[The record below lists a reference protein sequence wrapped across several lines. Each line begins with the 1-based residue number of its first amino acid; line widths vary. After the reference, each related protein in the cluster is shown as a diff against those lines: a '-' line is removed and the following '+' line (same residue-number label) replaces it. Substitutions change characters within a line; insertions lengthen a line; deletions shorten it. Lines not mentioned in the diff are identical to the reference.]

1 MFERWKN
8 LKMGKK
14 RCVENS
20 PAQDVEEE
28 FEYTNYA
35 KHVEKTLC
43 NLEANLHNSDD
54 PEEIASF
61 TLKTACDFYQGDWA
75 GILEIDMELNIW
87 TPYWWYNI
95 NSDDKTKYL
104 INEFE
109 FSEFLV
115 RWIDAMKKNYAIII
129 PSIDMIEKE
138 YPEEYEL
145 YQRLQADSIIGV
157 PIKPRPT
164 AFLIV
169 RNPKR
174 YIKRSSM
181 LQMLAFVVLSA
192 VNEKKFID
200 GIKMTVSPEMIKNEK
215 DIIVNLFGPVEI
227 YTKRGKLNE
236 EILKSPKIWRLIVYM
251 LLHPKKP
258 HPPLEISAALWEED
272 FLDSD
277 AVGNSIRGLVRRF
290 RQAFELISDYD
301 LIQSTPNGYII
312 NPELNIMTDLQQFDA
327 YWEAVQGAT
336 ATMRKVEL
344 LKKAVLLYK
353 GSVFANAA
361 SEHWINNISI
371 HYSLRY
377 VGFINELLKNL
388 AEVKDYY
395 GINKYATQALGV
407 EPGILKAYYW
417 LIWSMYNLGT
427 IEMAKSQLQQARK
440 LLTEEEYDELLKYL
454 KESKEIEES
463 IVSYNK
469 YDTTI

>member
-1 MFERWKN
+1 MFIRKID
-8 LKMGKK
+8 KIKK
-14 RCVENS
+14 YSNNEKDYITYAQEVE
-20 PAQDVEEE
+20 Q
-28 FEYTNYA
+28 
-35 KHVEKTLC
+35 TLC
-43 NLEANLHNSDD
+43 LLEEHLHVSDD
-54 PEEIASF
+54 PEEIATH
-61 TLKTACDFYQGDWA
+61 TLETACDFYQGDWA
-75 GILEIDMELNIW
+75 GILEVDMELNIW
-87 TPYWWYNI
+87 TPYWWYNT
-95 NSDDKTKYL
+95 NSNDKTKFL

-109 FSEFLV
+109 SSEFLC
-115 RWIDAMKKNYAIII
+115 RWADAMQKNYAIIV
-129 PSIDMIEKE
+129 PDTKVVAKKYPKE
-138 YPEEYEL
+138 YEIYK
-145 YQRLQADSIIGV
+145 RFHANSIIGV

-164 AFLIV
+164 AFLVV

-174 YIKRSSM
+174 YINRSSM

-200 GIKMTVSPEMIKNEK
+200 GIKMSVSQEKIKNEK
-215 DIIVNLFGPVEI
+215 DIVVNLFGPIEI

-251 LLHPKKP
+251 LLHPKKS

-272 FLDSD
+272 VLDPD
-277 AVGNSIRGLVRRF
+277 AIGNSIRGLIRRF
-290 RQAFELISDYD
+290 RQAFELISEYD

-312 NPELNIMTDLQQFDA
+312 NPDLNIMTDLQQFDA

-344 LKKAVLLYK
+344 LKKAVSLYR
-353 GSVFANAA
+353 GPVFVNAA
-361 SEHWINNISI
+361 SEHWINNISV

-377 VGFINELLKNL
+377 VGFTNELLKKL

-407 EPGILKAYYW
+407 EPGNLKAYYW

-440 LLTEEEYDELLKYL
+440 VLTEEEYEELMKYL
-454 KESKEIEES
+454 KESKEIEEAILS
-463 IVSYNK
+463 
-469 YDTTI
+469 

>member
-1 MFERWKN
+1 MIYSYKTIFKFRLENTGVHMKN
-8 LKMGKK
+8 IFIKK
-14 RCVENS
+14 DEK
-20 PAQDVEEE
+20 EYI
-28 FEYTNYA
+28 EYTQA
-35 KHVEKTLC
+35 VEQTLSI
-43 NLEANLHNSDD
+43 LEEHLHLSDD
-54 PEEIASF
+54 PEEVATL

-87 TPYWWYNI
+87 APYWWYNI
-95 NSDDKTKYL
+95 SSDDKTKLL

-109 FSEFLV
+109 SSEFLC
-115 RWIDAMKKNYAIII
+115 RWVDAMRKNYAIIVPETKVI
-129 PSIDMIEKE
+129 AKK
-138 YPEEYEL
+138 YPEEYEI
-145 YQRLQADSIIGV
+145 YKRFQADSIIGV

-164 AFLIV
+164 AFLVV

-174 YIKRSSM
+174 YINRSSM

-192 VNEKKFID
+192 VNEKKYID
-200 GIKMTVSPEMIKNEK
+200 GIKMTVSQEKIKNEK
-215 DIIVNLFGPVEI
+215 DIVVNLFGSVEI

-251 LLHPKKP
+251 LLHPKKS
-258 HPPLEISAALWEED
+258 HPPLEISTALWED
-272 FLDSD
+272 DVSDSD
-277 AVGNSIRGLVRRF
+277 AIGNSIRGLVRRF

-353 GSVFANAA
+353 GSVFANTA

-377 VGFINELLKNL
+377 VGFINELLKKL

-395 GINKYATQALGV
+395 GINKYATQSLGV
-407 EPGILKAYYW
+407 EPGNLKAYYW

-427 IEMAKSQLQQARK
+427 IEMAKSQIQQARK
-440 LLTEEEYDELLKYL
+440 LLTEEEYEELLKYL
-454 KESKEIEES
+454 KESKEIEE
-463 IVSYNK
+463 
-469 YDTTI
+469 TILS